1 MAELVSYARSGPVA
15 TIVMD
20 DGKANVM
27 SVAMLEALHAAFDRA
42 QNDRAVAVL
51 AARGRHFSGGFDL
64 GVFASGSALD
74 MHAMLKAGAELAYR
88 LLSFPMP
95 VVAACGGNAF
105 PMGAFLILSSD
116 HRLAGDGAWRIGLN
130 EVTIGL
136 TVPRFAVE
144 VARQRL
150 TPAYFNRT
158 VVTGEMFGPA
168 EATTAGFF
176 DRLVPMAD
184 LDRAAHEAAAAL
196 SRIDMAAHAASK
208 DRARG
213 PTLSA
218 IRAAIDSDITLAYAE
233 ERAAARD
240 ARAA

>member
-1 MAELVSYARSGPVA
+1 MTELVSYSLSGPIA

-42 QNDRAVAVL
+42 EEDRAVVVMG
-51 AARGRHFSGGFDL
+51 ARGRHFSGGFDL
-64 GVFASGSALD
+64 GVFASGSARD

-88 LLSFPMP
+88 LLSFPTP

-116 HRLAGDGAWRIGLN
+116 HRLAGDGTWRIGLN

-168 EATTAGFF
+168 EAVNAGFF
-176 DRLVPMAD
+176 DRLVPTAD
-184 LDRAAHEAAAAL
+184 LAQAATETAAAL
-196 SRIDMAAHAASK
+196 SRIDMAAHAGSK
-208 DRARG
+208 ARARG
-213 PTLSA
+213 PALA
-218 IRAAIDSDITLAYAE
+218 VIRTVIDSDITLAYAE
-233 ERAAARD
+233 ERVAARD
-240 ARAA
+240 A